1 MGFSACL
8 TLSQVSGNV
17 PREGGGPSGAEKM
30 RKKMEK
36 KKKQNCWLNSKV
48 ESALE
53 VENPEKKT
61 TTKTHLLA
69 TIVPLLPAGQISNSS
84 ALQPRSFISR
94 CQPLFPAFLPNF
106 LNFSP
111 YLHPLI
117 TLVIHLAS
125 LH

>member
-1 MGFSACL
+1 M
-8 TLSQVSGNV
+8 
-17 PREGGGPSGAEKM
+17 
-30 RKKMEK
+30 
-36 KKKQNCWLNSKV
+36 NSKV

-53 VENPEKKT
+53 VENPEKKTT

-84 ALQPRSFISR
+84 ALQPRSSISR

-117 TLVIHLAS
+117 NLVIHLAS
-125 LH
+125 LHWLPNI